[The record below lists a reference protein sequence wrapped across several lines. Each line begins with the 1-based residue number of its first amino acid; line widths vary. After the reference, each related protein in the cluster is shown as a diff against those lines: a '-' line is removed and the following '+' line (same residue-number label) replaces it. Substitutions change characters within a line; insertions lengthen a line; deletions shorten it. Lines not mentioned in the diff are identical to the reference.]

1 MSAPVTRHAIG
12 EIAYAFTQMLGA
24 NFSLRMLM
32 TSVASGLAKVAGR
45 MACGAGHIMVFVE
58 SKILCVIECGGF
70 PSIRTMALR
79 ALRCR
84 ACVNCG
90 AGYCVAGH
98 AIFPKRRAERCV
110 SEDDLAA
117 RRD

>member
-1 MSAPVTRHAIG
+1 MTRHAIG

-58 SKILCVIECGGF
+58 SKILCVIECSGF

-90 AGYCVAGH
+90 AGCCVAGH

-110 SEDDLAA
+110 SEDELAA